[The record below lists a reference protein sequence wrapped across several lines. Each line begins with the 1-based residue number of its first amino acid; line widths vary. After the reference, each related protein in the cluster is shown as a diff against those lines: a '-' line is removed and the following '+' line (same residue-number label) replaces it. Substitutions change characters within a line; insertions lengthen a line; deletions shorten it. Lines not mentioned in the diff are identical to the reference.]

1 MLDRLTKIVIK
12 TGKAISQRRYID
24 AQGGVWNNGEL
35 KTEADKYAHNLL
47 VDALI
52 KLEEIPIISE
62 EDPASHVSHRPDRYW
77 IIDPI
82 DGTRSLVDG
91 FPGWVTQVA
100 LVVHGQAV
108 SAVIYAPDL
117 DLLYVAKLGEGAYLN
132 GSKLKIKQ
140 DGSSSI
146 TLIDNYPEPKG
157 IAADMMKL
165 IPCSDYVESG
175 GLSLKICRVADGTAD
190 LFVKDVKIRDW
201 DIAAPMLVLEEAGG
215 IISIE
220 NGEPFELYGNIEK
233 SGLIVTKSEELK
245 KRALDSILKL

>member
-12 TGKAISQRRYID
+12 TGKAISQRRHID

-117 DLLYVAKLGEGAYLN
+117 DLLYVAKLA
-132 GSKLKIKQ
+132 S
-140 DGSSSI
+140 
-146 TLIDNYPEPKG
+146 
-157 IAADMMKL
+157 
-165 IPCSDYVESG
+165 
-175 GLSLKICRVADGTAD
+175 
-190 LFVKDVKIRDW
+190 
-201 DIAAPMLVLEEAGG
+201 
-215 IISIE
+215 
-220 NGEPFELYGNIEK
+220 
-233 SGLIVTKSEELK
+233 VTS
-245 KRALDSILKL
+245 